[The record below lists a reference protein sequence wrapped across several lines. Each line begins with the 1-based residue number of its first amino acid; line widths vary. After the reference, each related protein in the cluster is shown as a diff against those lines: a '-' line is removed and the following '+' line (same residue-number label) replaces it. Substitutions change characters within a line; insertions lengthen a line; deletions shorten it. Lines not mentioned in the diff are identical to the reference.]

1 MDSGLKFELEIKKR
15 PAQHLGLLLLNRL
28 YQEFEDYISKS
39 FFKHFWKSIF
49 LETCFTDWLNYFLR
63 AHSNKPKRHFVT
75 SYLQKYFL
83 SQATSEKLQ
92 FYRLLQFIS
101 FVRTYS
107 GKKEI
112 VNGQNYITVEFRLL
126 DFMKTI
132 NCQSNTY
139 QRQQFLQ
146 FFNQLQ
152 SLPPFRE
159 KFTDRNF
166 RQLLFFPVVNAIQE
180 TKRGPWIIQI
190 AVAEP
195 LMKDDYPFHLPPSFF
210 TYSNAIHLD
219 VKLSIIQALA
229 QDYSIQKTYYVQS
242 FLNQFAKRRHS
253 IQAKIK
259 RDIIYEFQ
267 NLLKYKIIESRFL
280 FQGKDNQPIIEKD
293 FIEIEDLI
301 SSKSIVFYEIIQP
314 IFKKIHVNKNSMVL
328 PGITNLLPDGPKFTT

>member
-1 MDSGLKFELEIKKR
+1 M
-15 PAQHLGLLLLNRL
+15 
-28 YQEFEDYISKS
+28 
-39 FFKHFWKSIF
+39 
-49 LETCFTDWLNYFLR
+49 
-63 AHSNKPKRHFVT
+63 VT

-83 SQATSEKLQ
+83 RQSTSEKLQ
-92 FYRLLQFIS
+92 FYRLLQFTS

-112 VNGQNYITVEFRLL
+112 VNGQIYITVQFRLL
-126 DFMKTI
+126 DFMKTV
-132 NCQSNTY
+132 NSQVTTY

-152 SLPPFRE
+152 SLPPFKE
-159 KFTDRNF
+159 KFADRKF

-210 TYSNAIHLD
+210 TYSNAINLD
-219 VKLSIIQALA
+219 VKLSIIQAFA
-229 QDYSIQKTYYVQS
+229 QEYSIQKTYYVQS
-242 FLNQFAKRRHS
+242 FLNQFVKRRHS

-259 RDIIYEFQ
+259 RDIIHEFQ
-267 NLLKYKIIESRFL
+267 NLIKFKIIESRFL
-280 FQGKDNQPIIEKD
+280 FKEKDNQPIIEKD

-301 SSKSIVFYEIIQP
+301 SSKYIIFYEIIQP
-314 IFKKIHVNKNSMVL
+314 ILKKYH
-328 PGITNLLPDGPKFTT
+328 